1 MAKWRFEKD
10 RPRKG
15 VKKTFIFSPSAP

>member
-1 MAKWRFEKD
+1 KWRFEKD